1 VTFRLGDHSVAVVL
15 LDIEGTTTPIA
26 FVHEAL
32 YSYARERLYPY
43 LRAHFVEDRV
53 RDLLTTLRVE
63 WQEDARAKQEPPPWA
78 LADIPAAARY
88 LEWLMDRDRKSPS
101 LKRLQGEIWAEGF
114 RDGTLRG
121 EVFDD
126 VPPALRRWR
135 EAGLGVAIYSSG
147 SVLAQKMLFGTT
159 PHGDLTRFLT
169 GFFDTAVG
177 PKVATDSYRRI
188 ASSIGC
194 DPPRML
200 FLSDVPA
207 ELEAA
212 RAAGCQ
218 TLLAVRPGN
227 QAVRDAPSDGTIR
240 SFDEIQM

>member
-1 VTFRLGDHSVAVVL
+1 VTFRLREHGVDVVL

-63 WQEDARAKQEPPPWA
+63 WQEDARTKQEPPPWA

-101 LKRLQGEIWAEGF
+101 LKRLQAEIWAGGF

-121 EVFDD
+121 EVFAD

-135 EAGLGVAIYSSG
+135 DAGVGVAIYSSG

-159 PHGDLTRFLT
+159 PQGDLTRLLT

-188 ASSIGC
+188 ASSIGFE
-194 DPPRML
+194 PERIL

-207 ELEAA
+207 ELDAA

-218 TLLAVRPGN
+218 VLLTVRPGN
-227 QAVRDAPSDGTIR
+227 QPVKDARTDGTIR
-240 SFDEIQM
+240 SFDEIEM

>member
-1 VTFRLGDHSVAVVL
+1 MTFALREHGVAVVL
-15 LDIEGTTTPIA
+15 LDIEGTTTPVA
-26 FVHEAL
+26 FVYDVL
-32 YSYARERLYPY
+32 FPYARERLYRY
-43 LRAHFVEDRV
+43 LRARLADNRV

-63 WQEDARAKQEPPPWA
+63 WQDDARAKQEPPPWA

-121 EVFDD
+121 QVFAD

-135 EAGLGVAIYSSG
+135 AAGLNVAIYSSG

-159 PHGDLTRFLT
+159 PEGDLTGLLT
-169 GFFDTAVG
+169 GFFDTAAG
-177 PKVATDSYRRI
+177 PKIASDSYRRI

-194 DPPRML
+194 DPSRLL

-207 ELEAA
+207 ELHAA

-218 TLLAVRPGN
+218 VLLAVRPGN
-227 QAVRDAPSDGTIR
+227 KPIDGRPSIETIT
-240 SFDEIQM
+240 SFDEIS